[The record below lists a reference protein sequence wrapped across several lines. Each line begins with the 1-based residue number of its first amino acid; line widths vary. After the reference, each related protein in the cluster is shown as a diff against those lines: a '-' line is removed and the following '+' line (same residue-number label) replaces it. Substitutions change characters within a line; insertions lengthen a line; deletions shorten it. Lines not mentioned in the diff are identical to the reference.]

1 MGLVNDILPKVLANS
16 IVKSSTFVSHVTRVH
31 DEHVNDNS
39 LNRPFKHQ
47 NKDLFPLLMKF
58 NELKFKIFKPT
69 KQM

>member
-31 DEHVNDNS
+31 DEHVNDNR

-47 NKDLFPLLMKF
+47 NKDLFPPKF

>member
-1 MGLVNDILPKVLANS
+1 MGLVNDILPKVMANS
-16 IVKSSTFVSHVTRVH
+16 IVRVLHVTRVH

-39 LNRPFKHQ
+39 FNRPFKHQ
-47 NKDLFPLLMKF
+47 NKDIFPPKF